1 LTINWLSWIVC
12 TMNLGARLTAW
23 SLVAVTVLA
32 GLLVLGQLWSVHQ
45 QTSDWA
51 LWPKE
56 IPSRVQF
63 AGRDYDCGPTPVIA
77 HHDLSGMTRQGTT
90 AGGAEILAEPP
101 SGEARVFIL
110 VRTAKGTFGCGLL
123 GGP

>member
-1 LTINWLSWIVC
+1 MSP
-12 TMNLGARLTAW
+12 GPRLTLLA
-23 SLVAVTVLA
+23 LLAATVLA
-32 GLLVLGQLWSVHQ
+32 GLLVLGRLWWVHQ
-45 QTSDWA
+45 QTSDWV

-63 AGRDYDCGPTPVIA
+63 AGRDYNCGPTPATARHEV
-77 HHDLSGMTRQGTT
+77 SGMTRQGTT

-101 SGEARVFIL
+101 LGEAKVFIL
-110 VRTAKGTFGCGLL
+110 VRTAEGTFGCGLL